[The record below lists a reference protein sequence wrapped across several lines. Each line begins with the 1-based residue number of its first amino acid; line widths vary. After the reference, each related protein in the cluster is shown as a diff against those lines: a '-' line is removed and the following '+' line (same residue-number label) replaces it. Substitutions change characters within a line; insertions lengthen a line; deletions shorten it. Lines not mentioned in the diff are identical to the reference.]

1 MPEDIDYQSHHLHFL
16 DKESADISWI
26 MIYNLF
32 YIFGINISLGN
43 LLKVSGV

>member
-1 MPEDIDYQSHHLHFL
+1 MPEDIDYQSHHFL